1 MRRRSVILVIRL
13 VFVEENSLRM
23 LAVNLAKRWREYHLS
38 DDAGKVRT
46 SQLVTSDTTTNVY
59 AKAMLVVDFDN
70 FMRIITIP

>member
-1 MRRRSVILVIRL
+1 
-13 VFVEENSLRM
+13 M
-23 LAVNLAKRWREYHLS
+23 LAVHLAKRWREYHLS